1 MNLTRWQPANTVWNQ
16 LQQLQQEMNQLFS
29 RWGDDGGRGLGV
41 PGGFPPLN
49 VWEDGDQV
57 YVEAELPGLNL
68 KDLEILVT
76 DGNQLVIK
84 GEQGERAGER
94 HLAPARTQLRQLYPQ
109 FDVALPCRCGQGGRP
124 LRERGAAREDAQARI
139 GPGPQNSHQVSRS
152 ASGLPMP
159 SARPAFGILRDPY
172 KREKET

>member
-1 MNLTRWQPANTVWNQ
+1 MNLARWQPANTVWNQ

-84 GEQGERAGER
+84 GERKVTVPEKGIWHRQERSYGSFTR
-94 HLAPARTQLRQLYPQ
+94 SLT
-109 FDVALPCRCGQGGRP
+109 LPFNV
-124 LRERGAAREDAQARI
+124 DADKVDAHFEN
-139 GPGPQNSHQVSRS
+139 GV
-152 ASGLPMP
+152 LLVKMP
-159 SARPAFGILRDPY
+159 KHESARARKIPI
-172 KREKET
+172 K